1 MDSLGLNW
9 QVCHEGRGRQI
20 WGKMLYLIGRG
31 VEPPVTG
38 DQLKAVGALESLE
51 HDRDVIP
58 GRVRRDPHTHSD
70 TLVAVALDQAVEN
83 FFLGWGEF
91 GQAVWRDRRPDC
103 LDGPQADQNQRLSEP

>member
-1 MDSLGLNW
+1 MDSLGPNW

-20 WGKMLYLIGRG
+20 GDNMLCLIGRG

-51 HDRDVIP
+51 HDRDMIP
-58 GRVRRDPHTHSD
+58 GRVRRDPHTDSD

-83 FFLGWGEF
+83 FYLCWSEF
-91 GQAVWRDRRPDC
+91 G
-103 LDGPQADQNQRLSEP
+103 